1 MLTGSDFFKLNEDK
15 SLWPPFPFLCSWQ
28 PLFIF
33 LQRSDKSPSYYS
45 FNPTF
50 KREITQILK
59 KRSALC
65 VFLSNRNQMLTPKKE
80 SLSMT
85 KGSWRWSQLSE
96 YFMPEEL
103 LLASNCLAPLW
114 LWNGLCGQHSRYR
127 TQPSL
132 LCWFEDSFRL
142 LPFEVYFFKHK
153 RSRNE
158 EGCALPPV
166 VGSSGTSADTNAC
179 MSDHLEAAT
188 KVRIKKGFDSFSIF
202 S

>member
-1 MLTGSDFFKLNEDK
+1 
-15 SLWPPFPFLCSWQ
+15 
-28 PLFIF
+28 
-33 LQRSDKSPSYYS
+33 
-45 FNPTF
+45 
-50 KREITQILK
+50 
-59 KRSALC
+59 
-65 VFLSNRNQMLTPKKE
+65 
-80 SLSMT
+80 MT

-158 EGCALPPV
+158 EGGALPQWLVPQGPQQTPMLVCLTTWKQPPMLGSRKDLTLFPFSHNSSPV
-166 VGSSGTSADTNAC
+166 STRLIKHDSLLGAKLFYKLTSC
-179 MSDHLEAAT
+179 WQH
-188 KVRIKKGFDSFSIF
+188 
-202 S
+202 